1 MKHRVLVVEDNAF
14 NREMLCDWLDLQDFE
29 VESAS
34 NLKEAFAAIERQ
46 LPDAILLDVQ
56 LGNDDGLA
64 LAVWMREHET
74 DKHVPMIAVTA
85 HAMFTEQERIL
96 SAGCNACISKP
107 ISFELLGQQLKR
119 WLAVSSN
126 RTAYLP
132 ARERSESHDFL
143 KEQA

>member
-1 MKHRVLVVEDNAF
+1 M
-14 NREMLCDWLDLQDFE
+14 
-29 VESAS
+29 
-34 NLKEAFAAIERQ
+34 
-46 LPDAILLDVQ
+46 Q

-64 LAVWMREHET
+64 LAIWMREHEK

-126 RTAYLP
+126 RAAYLP
-132 ARERSESHDFL
+132 ANERSESKDL
-143 KEQA
+143 VKEQA